1 VSWLAARNL
10 NQNSWLKKTNFRVF
24 QFFNFLTSSSLYLA
38 LNSAL
43 VVFLGFVLYKT
54 AISIPIMIAAFLA
67 TFSVYA
73 LNKATDKTEDAIN
86 RPTIASK
93 NPRYYLIPSLA
104 ALILSLTIGLLDGPL
119 ADLILIAP
127 LLVGLFYSVRFSK
140 RVPRLKEVVGVKSI
154 LVAFSWAFTGSL
166 LPALM
171 APVDHE
177 LVLLV
182 FVYIFFSLLV
192 NTVLFDVLDLK
203 GDRVSGVRTIPFVLG
218 SRRTKVFLIL
228 MNSCLVIWL
237 VYSVSR
243 GLFLSCMPAL
253 AFGVLYG
260 YVMIGHFAGRHI
272 RRLRAELLVDGEWIP
287 LVAILRLF
295 LR

>member
-1 VSWLAARNL
+1 MR
-10 NQNSWLKKTNFRVF
+10 
-24 QFFNFLTSSSLYLA
+24 FFNFLTSSCLFLA

-43 VVFLGFVLYKT
+43 VVFLGFALYRT
-54 AISIPIMIAAFLA
+54 EVSSAILLASFLA

-73 LNKATDKTEDAIN
+73 LNKATDKAEDAIN
-86 RPTIASK
+86 RPETGSK
-93 NPRYYLIPSLA
+93 NSKYYLIPSLV
-104 ALILSLTIGLLDGPL
+104 ALILSLGIGLLEGPWV
-119 ADLILIAP
+119 DLVLVAP

-140 RVPRLKEVVGVKSI
+140 KVPRLKEVVGVKSI

-171 APVDHE
+171 KPVNHE

-203 GDRVSGVRTIPFVLG
+203 GDQVSGVRTIPFVLG
-218 SRRTKVFLIL
+218 LRRTTIFLIL
-228 MNSCLVIWL
+228 MNSCLVVWL
-237 VYSVSR
+237 VYSASR

-253 AFGVLYG
+253 VFGVLYG
-260 YVMIGHFAGRHI
+260 YLMIGHFVNHRFK
-272 RRLRAELLVDGEWIP
+272 RLRAELLVDGEWIP
-287 LVAILRLF
+287 LIAILRLF
-295 LR
+295 VR